1 MELLN
6 WIVTHSKEALVIW
19 IAFVVGVVS
28 IAKAIRT
35 GED

>member
-1 MELLN
+1 MTLLD
-6 WIVTHSKEALVIW
+6 WIVAHPKEALVIW